1 MDCDFCLPGFTLG
14 PAALGQLM
22 PMYLHLDARCR
33 IRAAG
38 PTLLKLMGPGAVG
51 APLETVFALRRPADL
66 RCARDL
72 AQAARL
78 RMNLRAPPG
87 TGFKGVAVP
96 LRGGGGDV
104 LVNLSFGYAVR
115 EAVRD
120 HGLSDTDFAPTD
132 LVIELLYLAEAKA
145 AVMGELANMNRRLRG
160 AMQHAEEQALTDA
173 LTGLRNRRAME
184 RQLDL
189 MLTSGA
195 PFALLHLDLDYF
207 KAVND
212 TLGHG
217 AGDYVLTEVGRILSA
232 TVRTDDLVTRVG
244 GDEFILLLPGI
255 TDPAPVEEL
264 GARIRKNVAQPIEF
278 EGRPCLIAASVGA
291 VLSGDYHQPEAD
303 RLLSDADHALYAA
316 KRAGRGRM
324 VVARPTDPPGAVG
337 RAAALPQG
345 AR

>member
-14 PAALGQLM
+14 PGALGQLM
-22 PMYLHLDARCR
+22 PMYLHLDSRCR

-38 PTLLKLMGPGAVG
+38 PTLLKLMGPTAVG
-51 APLETVFALRRPADL
+51 TPLEGVFALRRPAQAL
-66 RCARDL
+66 RARDL
-72 AQAARL
+72 VQAARL
-78 RMNLRAPPG
+78 RMNLVSPPG

-96 LRGGGGDV
+96 LRGGEEV

-120 HGLSDTDFAPTD
+120 HALSDTDFAPTD

-145 AVMGELANMNRRLRG
+145 AVMGELAQMNLRLRS
-160 AMQHAEEQALTDA
+160 AKQQAEEQALTDA

-189 MLTSGA
+189 TLAAGT

-212 TLGHG
+212 TMGHG
-217 AGDYVLTEVGRILSA
+217 AGDHVLTEVGKILSA
-232 TVRTDDLVTRVG
+232 AVRDDDLVTRIG
-244 GDEFILLLPGI
+244 GDEFIILLPGI
-255 TDPAPVEEL
+255 TDPAPVKQL
-264 GARIRKNVAQPIEF
+264 GARIRDSVTQPILF
-278 EGRPCLIAASVGA
+278 EGRPCHIAVSIGA
-291 VLSGDYHQPEAD
+291 VLSCEYRHPEAD

-324 VVARPTDPPGAVG
+324 VVMHDGDKTDVGG
-337 RAAALPQG
+337 RAATLPQR
-345 AR
+345 A

>member
-14 PAALGQLM
+14 PGPLGHLM
-22 PMYLHLDARCR
+22 PMYLHLDSRCQ

-38 PTLLKLMGPGAVG
+38 PTLLKLMGSSAIG
-51 APLETVFALRRPADL
+51 APLESVFALRRPA
-66 RCARDL
+66 RPRRAHDL
-72 AQAARL
+72 AQSMRL
-78 RMNLRAPPG
+78 RMNLLKPPC

-96 LRGGGGDV
+96 LRGGEEV

-145 AVMGELANMNRRLRG
+145 AVMGELEKMNLRLRG
-160 AMQHAEEQALTDA
+160 AMHQAEEQALTDT

-184 RQLDL
+184 RQLGIL
-189 MLTSGA
+189 IASGR
-195 PFALLHLDLDYF
+195 PFALMHLDLDFF

-217 AGDYVLTEVGRILSA
+217 AGDHVLIEVGRMLRAS
-232 TVRTDDLVTRVG
+232 VRDSDLVTRVG
-244 GDEFILLLPGI
+244 GDEFIILLAGI
-255 TDPAPVEEL
+255 TQPGPVEEL
-264 GARIRKNVAQPIEF
+264 GARIRENVSQPIVF
-278 EGRPCLIAASVGA
+278 EGRPCHIAASVGV
-291 VLSGDYHQPEAD
+291 VLSCDYPQPEAD
-303 RLLSDADHALYAA
+303 RLLSDVDHALYAA

-324 VVARPTDPPGAVG
+324 VIMRPDDRPGNGSMLAT
-337 RAAALPQG
+337 LPQRG
-345 AR
+345 VG